1 MIKTEIYIGL
11 NDQQT
16 MQQRFDT
23 GRYVTVLKNVC
34 KSYKV
39 PFSFNVIEGGYIHE
53 SGEYTQETSLVLT
66 LIDVEDSLIR
76 EIANDLCVFFG
87 QESVLVTKAVVE
99 TYCIRGNIE

>member
-87 QESVLVTKAVVE
+87 QESVQLIHRCQSA
-99 TYCIRGNIE
+99 